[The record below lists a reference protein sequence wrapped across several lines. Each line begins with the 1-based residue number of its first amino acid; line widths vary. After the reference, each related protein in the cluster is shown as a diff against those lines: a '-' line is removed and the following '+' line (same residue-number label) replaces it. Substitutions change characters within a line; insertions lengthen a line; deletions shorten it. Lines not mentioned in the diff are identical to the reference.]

1 MSKYLEEDN
10 RKFYIYKMYDETNE
24 LLYIGK
30 TTNIEQRMNCHFS
43 RDMIERQE
51 WKNEVAYID
60 YYEFKTKV
68 DMDIMEL
75 YYIAL
80 ERPKYNISST
90 DTEKPQIEIIC
101 TCKDYER
108 IIKKPLKQKVI
119 EIDINKNIRI
129 KMIEN
134 LNIYEGKLNNIGS
147 SENSKWERPLSRTW
161 FITCD
166 EDIIKQLKNC
176 TYYYFKRIVHGKSK
190 YNMYT
195 TFEDYKSQ
203 VKGEGY
209 TKGFVNSDCE
219 LSKFDNCKN
228 FAYLM
233 NKYPTDLEKENKEYA
248 ELLTIYDLI
257 RITKYITVD
266 LNHKLN
272 IYIPSERVR
281 TLFVEWLN
289 KE

>member
-43 RDMIERQE
+43 RDITERQE

-90 DTEKPQIEIIC
+90 DTEKPQIEIIY
-101 TCKDYER
+101 TCNEPKR
-108 IIKKPLKQKVI
+108 IVKKPLKQKIV
-119 EIDINKNIRI
+119 EINIDRNTKN

-134 LNIYEGKLNNIGS
+134 LNIYEGKLNNIGLNG
-147 SENSKWERPLSRTW
+147 NSKWERPLSRTW
-161 FITCD
+161 FMKANK
-166 EDIIKQLKNC
+166 EVMKQLKNN
-176 TYYYFKRIVHGKSK
+176 TENYYQNIIKGKSRD
-190 YNMYT
+190 NMYT

-203 VKGEGY
+203 VKGKGY

-219 LSKFDNCKN
+219 LNKFDNCKN

-233 NKYPTDLEKENKEYA
+233 NKFPTDLEKYNKEYA

-281 TLFVEWLN
+281 KLFIEWLN
-289 KE
+289 KR